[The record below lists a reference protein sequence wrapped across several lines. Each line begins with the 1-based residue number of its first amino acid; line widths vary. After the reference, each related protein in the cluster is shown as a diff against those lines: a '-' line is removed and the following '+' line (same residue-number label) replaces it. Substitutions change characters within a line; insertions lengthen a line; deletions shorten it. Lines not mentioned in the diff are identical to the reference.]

1 MRVSDYMSEKVV
13 TANLRDGLH
22 QTFMRMVERGIHHM
36 PVLDGEKIVGVISD
50 RDLRRPDFI
59 DSNPDMVD
67 AFVLDDRIKVERAMS
82 GNPKVVKA
90 NDNVLIALDLF
101 IERHYGALPVIDDN
115 GKLVGMLSAFDLLR
129 ALKKRLPAE

>member
-90 NDNVLIALDLF
+90 NDSVLVALDLF